1 MPLRLAAPSC
11 VVPDRIGP
19 NCLALAPLVGEVALM
34 LLETGGCLDYDETDL
49 PPHLAALGLSF
60 HVHLPLD
67 LPWEA
72 GAVAVDRAIRGLES
86 KIAFLGPREYVLH
99 PPAPGRLSELLRI
112 RPDLA
117 ARLCL
122 ENTGQSDLHEI
133 WPEIQNLDLGVCLDL
148 GHLVSYGQQ
157 ASLAL
162 PGLLERV
169 RVVHVYGGESPR
181 GHAALRHLPDPGL
194 LRNILRQVRED
205 AVLVVEVFDMAG
217 LQSSLA
223 LLKTWLKEWGMAHD

>member
-1 MPLRLAAPSC
+1 
-11 VVPDRIGP
+11 
-19 NCLALAPLVGEVALM
+19 M
-34 LLETGGCLDYDETDL
+34 LLETEGCLGYDETDL
-49 PPHLAALGLSF
+49 PPHLTALNLSF
-60 HVHLPLD
+60 HAHLPLD
-67 LPWEA
+67 LPWQA
-72 GAVAVDRAIRGLES
+72 GAAIVDKAIRGLES

-99 PPAPGRLSELLRI
+99 PPARGRLSELLRV

-122 ENTGQSDLHEI
+122 ENTAQSDLREF
-133 WPEIQNLDLGVCLDL
+133 WPEIEALDLGVCLDL
-148 GHLVSYGQQ
+148 GHLVSYGQE
-157 ASLAL
+157 AALEL

-169 RVVHVYGGESPR
+169 RVVHVYGGESSR
-181 GHAALRHLPDPGL
+181 GHAALGHLPDPGL
-194 LRNILRQVRED
+194 LRAILRQVRED